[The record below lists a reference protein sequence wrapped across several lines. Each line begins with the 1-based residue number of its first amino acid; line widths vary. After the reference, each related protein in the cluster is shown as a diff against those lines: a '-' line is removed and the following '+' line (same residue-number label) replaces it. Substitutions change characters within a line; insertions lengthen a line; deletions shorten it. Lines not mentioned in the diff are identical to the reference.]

1 MPVDRSNLEGDATP
15 NFKQAGNLTPIQIGV
30 YSHHPNEVNRHHG
43 RRSQPRRHSTQY
55 FDCLIDQHDHFG
67 RINVV
72 KRYGAQTSICV
83 LNAMIIQSLELRE
96 RSSIVSVNL
105 TELSDGSHSQ
115 LHDR

>member
-1 MPVDRSNLEGDATP
+1 M
-15 NFKQAGNLTPIQIGV
+15 
-30 YSHHPNEVNRHHG
+30 
-43 RRSQPRRHSTQY
+43 
-55 FDCLIDQHDHFG
+55 
-67 RINVV
+67 